1 MNWLQALLLGL
12 VQGLTEFLPVS
23 SSGHLAIG
31 KAVLGVEPSQDLMFE
46 VTVHAA
52 TVLATIVVFRKQI
65 WKLLCGLFKFKY
77 NDETDY
83 IAKICL
89 SMIPVL
95 IVGVFFKD
103 AVEAAFN
110 SLLVVG
116 IALLVTA
123 LLLTLSDCLAGK
135 KISQLRT
142 SCSAR
147 NDNNETPASVT
158 STDDLASSVISTDD
172 LASSVISTEASTSAV
187 SNDGLASSVISTEA
201 EPSGEI
207 SPRNG
212 ISLWQAFVVGIGQAL
227 AVIPGLSRSGTT
239 ISTGLLCGV
248 KREAMAQFSFLM
260 VLVPIL
266 GEMFLDVVGGDF
278 AASSVGV
285 LPLLIG
291 FLAAFA
297 SGLFA
302 CKVMIALVRKAKL
315 KWFGLYCAVVGLLVL
330 IFLA

>member
-1 MNWLQALLLGL
+1 MDWLQAIILGL

-31 KAVLGVEPSQDLMFE
+31 KAVLGVEPSGDLIFE

-83 IAKICL
+83 IAKICV

-103 AVEAAFN
+103 WVEAAFG
-110 SLLVVG
+110 SMLVVG
-116 IALLVTA
+116 LALMVTA
-123 LLLTLSDCLAGK
+123 MLLFLSDFLGK
-135 KISQLRT
+135 KVKP
-142 SCSAR
+142 AR
-147 NDNNETPASVT
+147 EY
-158 STDDLASSVISTDD
+158 
-172 LASSVISTEASTSAV
+172 
-187 SNDGLASSVISTEA
+187 
-201 EPSGEI
+201 
-207 SPRNG
+207 RNG
-212 ISLWQAFVVGIGQAL
+212 ISFWQALTVGVGQAF

-239 ISTGLLCGV
+239 ISTGLLCGA
-248 KREAMAQFSFLM
+248 KRSQMAQFSFLM

-285 LPLLIG
+285 LPLLLG
-291 FLAAFA
+291 FAAAFV
-297 SGLFA
+297 SGFFA

-315 KWFGLYCAVVGLLVL
+315 SWFALYCAIVSLLVL